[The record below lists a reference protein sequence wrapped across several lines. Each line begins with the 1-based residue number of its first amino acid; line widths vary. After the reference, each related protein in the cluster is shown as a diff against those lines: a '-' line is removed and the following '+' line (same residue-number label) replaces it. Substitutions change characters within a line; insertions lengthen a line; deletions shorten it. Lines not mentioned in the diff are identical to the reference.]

1 MPKTLKM
8 LKTYVKDKTG
18 SKVTFRQGTVQ
29 KLRDPELEA
38 ELLAGGYAEDVNS
51 KKKPAKD
58 PLTSSKKP
66 AAAEPK
72 KGASA
77 PAKGTTASPK
87 GKE

>member
-1 MPKTLKM
+1 MTPKTLRM
-8 LKTYVKDKTG
+8 LKTYVKKKPG
-18 SKVTFRQGTVQ
+18 STVTFRQGTVQ

-51 KKKPAKD
+51 KKKRAEP
-58 PLTSSKKP
+58 SV
-66 AAAEPK
+66 EPK

-77 PAKGTTASPK
+77 PKKGAGESQSTK